1 MNYEITS
8 YEQTISSFIL
18 KHINQSDLDYDLR
31 IFEEGL
37 VSSLFAIELMTFLE
51 KSFKIKIR
59 IADLDMEHF
68 QSVRS
73 IAAFVNNKQAE
84 VNHA

>member
-1 MNYEITS
+1 MTS
-8 YEQTISSFIL
+8 YEETISSFIL
-18 KHINQSDLDYDLR
+18 KHINQSELDYDLR

-37 VSSLFAIELMTFLE
+37 VNSLFAIELMTFLE

-59 IADLDMEHF
+59 IVDLDMEHF
-68 QSVRS
+68 QSVHS

-84 VNHA
+84 VHHA